1 MGSDST
7 GYSSQ
12 DTACRILHFDFSTG
26 ASGDKILGSLLE
38 ACEELGVASFSGLLA
53 LAESMI
59 PNVAIARQKVLNGGI
74 VATHLTVAESQA
86 ELRTWADIRLMITSA
101 VDQGELSSSAGML
114 ALKVFQSIATAEAV
128 VHNQA
133 LEAVHF
139 HEIGAADSIVDIVGS
154 CYLFDCLSA
163 QSVYASP
170 LVLGYGTVQTA
181 HGQLSVP
188 APATALLIVGL
199 PVSAGN
205 YAGELTTPTGA
216 ALASAFVTHWQP
228 FGTLLPVAIGYGAG
242 TKQLSGTSNTVR
254 LLVGE
259 AVSATGPLYGAVKK
273 TATRLADDSGLLADD
288 SVIPPDDSS
297 LILDQTPL
305 LQSATLIEVNIDH
318 RTPEA
323 LAFAAE
329 ELLSAG
335 ALDVWQEP
343 ITMKKGR
350 LAVRLALLCS
360 PKRSAEFAERVFA
373 LTGSLG
379 LRRRLVERVVL
390 PREQLTIDTPWG
402 YVRFKYGHFIDETPN
417 ELSDVTLS
425 NNNPGDVDVGDEA
438 SVQQK
443 AAIEAGAVFSAK
455 SFASNPVIW
464 LRPEH
469 DDVAS
474 LARQYDLDYQVLYD
488 ALLALANQSTT

>member
-1 MGSDST
+1 MVSDST
-7 GYSSQ
+7 DNPNQ

-26 ASGDKILGSLLE
+26 ASGDKILGALLE
-38 ACEELGVASFSGLLA
+38 ACEALGVASFAGLLA
-53 LAESMI
+53 LAESLI

-74 VATHLTVAESQA
+74 AATHLTVAESQA

-101 VDQGELSSSAGML
+101 IDQGELSSSAGKL
-114 ALKVFQSIATAEAV
+114 ALKVFQSIATAEAA

-154 CYLFDCLSA
+154 CYLLDRLSA

-199 PVSAGN
+199 PVSAGSF
-205 YAGELTTPTGA
+205 AGELTTPTGA
-216 ALASAFVTHWQP
+216 ALAAAFVTHWQP

-259 AVSATGPLYGAVKK
+259 AVGATEPLFVSANKTTVKL
-273 TATRLADDSGLLADD
+273 TDDFGQLADDY
-288 SVIPPDDSS
+288 VVPPDDSS
-297 LILDQTPL
+297 LKIEQTPL
-305 LQSATLIEVNIDH
+305 LQSATLIEVNVDH

-360 PKRSAEFAERVFA
+360 PERSAEFSERVLA

-390 PREQLTIDTPWG
+390 PRELLTIDTPWG
-402 YVRFKYGHFIDETPN
+402 IVRFKHGHFLDDTPF
-417 ELSDVTLS
+417 ELSDVSLS
-425 NNNPGDVDVGDEA
+425 NSNPGDADVGDM
-438 SVQQK
+438 VNVLQK
-443 AAIEAGAVFSAK
+443 AAIEAGTVFSAK
-455 SFASNPVIW
+455 SLASNTVIW
-464 LRPEH
+464 RRPEH

-474 LARQYDLDYQVLYD
+474 LARQYGLDYQVLYN
-488 ALLALANQSTT
+488 ALLALVNQSTT